1 MRKRLALGVVLMAAG
16 VAAAGVLALRLS
28 AGGDDSLARL
38 KRAGVIRIG
47 YAVEA
52 PHAFLAPG
60 GRVTGQS
67 PELARLVAARLGI
80 GRTVWRLAEFSQLI
94 DDLERDR
101 IDVIAAGMYI
111 TPERARR
118 VAFSEPIFHASQ
130 GLLVAR
136 GNPRR
141 LHSYEDLRATVT
153 LRVAVLAG
161 AVEEDMLRRMGLA
174 ASQFVEVPD
183 AATGRTAVETGMAD
197 ALALSAPT
205 IAWMAGRE
213 QLGKTEQAEPFR
225 QPEPALRRSCG
236 YGAFAFRKGDRA
248 LLAAWNK
255 AQRDLLEQ
263 QEYKAIMDAFG
274 FLPADY
280 PGDATTSGILSK

>member
-1 MRKRLALGVVLMAAG
+1 MRKGLALGVALMAAG
-16 VAAAGVLALRLS
+16 LAAAGVLFLRSS
-28 AGGDDSLARL
+28 AGGDDSLERI

-52 PHAFLAPG
+52 PHAFLGPG

-67 PELARLVAARLGI
+67 PELARLVATRLGI
-80 GRTVWRLAEFSQLI
+80 GRTVWRLTEFSQLI
-94 DDLERDR
+94 DDLESDR
-101 IDVIAAGMYI
+101 IDVIAAGMYV

-141 LHSYEDLRATVT
+141 LHAYEDLRAGGT

-161 AVEEDMLRRMGLA
+161 AVEEDMLRRMGLTGK
-174 ASQFVEVPD
+174 QLVEVPD
-183 AATGRTAVETGMAD
+183 AATGRAAVETGMAD

-205 IAWMAGRE
+205 IAWMAKRE

-225 QPEPALRRSCG
+225 QPEPALRRLCG

-263 QEYKAIMDAFG
+263 QEYKTIMNAFG
-274 FLPADY
+274 FLPSDY
-280 PGDATTSGILSK
+280 PGDATTRGILSK